1 MLKAKGSQS
10 YPNIANVTFY
20 TWNVIF
26 LPYITL
32 GATVS
37 SLETFFEISSNHTN
51 YWYKDYIIDKG
62 FWLGMDRSDF
72 NFSGQIWFFLLL
84 FRD

>member
-1 MLKAKGSQS
+1 MLKVKGSQS

-51 YWYKDYIIDKG
+51 Y
-62 FWLGMDRSDF
+62 
-72 NFSGQIWFFLLL
+72 
-84 FRD
+84 